1 MKTIS
6 FNLAHALVRIGA
18 NVETHYWGRG
28 RQEACFGIV
37 LKRFTNLA
45 KIALDLPSGVQEEFR
60 AVLNNAHQDSF
71 GGDCIVNFPAY
82 QWPEDVQ
89 CRSYAEDE
97 ANY

>member
-37 LKRFTNLA
+37 LKRFTATSVKPL
-45 KIALDLPSGVQEEFR
+45 F
-60 AVLNNAHQDSF
+60 LN
-71 GGDCIVNFPAY
+71 GGCKE
-82 QWPEDVQ
+82 QS
-89 CRSYAEDE
+89 RRTL
-97 ANY
+97 